1 MQTYV
6 QLLQY
11 LAKVSSE
18 RKMFQIKTAE
28 MIKPRT
34 QVSTPP
40 PFLVSPRTAT
50 VSIIEPVIFHTQAV
64 ILL

>member
-18 RKMFQIKTAE
+18 REMFQTKTAE

-34 QVSTPP
+34 QVSPP
-40 PFLVSPRTAT
+40 PPISG
-50 VSIIEPVIFHTQAV
+50 
-64 ILL
+64 